1 MSEQRYRTLVEYM
14 ETTGTSKTRLLE
26 MANARLRG
34 PQKMSPTMF
43 SFILSGSRRCSAEK
57 AWALHQIT
65 GVSMEELTRWP
76 RGPHSS
82 DLQNSVADAGHSDGK
97 H

>member
-1 MSEQRYRTLVEYM
+1 MSEPRYKTLVEYM
-14 ETTGTSKTRLLE
+14 EMTGTSKVHLLE

-34 PQKMSPTMF
+34 GQKMSPSLF

-76 RGPHSS
+76 REPHSS
-82 DLQNSVADAGHSDGK
+82 DLRNSQVDAGHSDAK
-97 H
+97 Y